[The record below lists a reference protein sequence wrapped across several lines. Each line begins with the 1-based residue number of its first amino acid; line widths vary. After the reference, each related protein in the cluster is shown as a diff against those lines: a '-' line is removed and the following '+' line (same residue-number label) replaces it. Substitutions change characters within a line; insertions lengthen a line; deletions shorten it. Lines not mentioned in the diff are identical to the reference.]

1 MSFKPIPR
9 HMRQAL
15 VHDTIS
21 HINKLHIAIG
31 RKSIGEYVEY
41 KFDGD
46 NIRSRMLFQFEPDG
60 LWHKAKSFE
69 LDVWPYLI
77 WAKNMKH

>member
-1 MSFKPIPR
+1 ME
-9 HMRQAL
+9 
-15 VHDTIS
+15 
-21 HINKLHIAIG
+21 N
-31 RKSIGEYVEY
+31 
-41 KFDGD
+41 